1 MLMTTSEEPG
11 DKPVDEPRT
20 TILLWRSA
28 TLATAERFTD
38 GVIPGGRQLS
48 GLVLAA
54 VDGEPATITY
64 RVVVDD
70 AWRTR
75 TADVEVER
83 PGVLPL
89 RIATR
94 LDSAGRWTRNGE
106 GVDELD
112 GCVDI
117 ELGFTP
123 ATATLPIRRLGLAVG
138 ESHLVSAARL
148 SFPGFELAPRDV
160 TYTRLADDRWSC
172 ACASGDDDVELVVDA
187 WGHVLRHG
195 DDRWVAEARS
205 SR

>member
-1 MLMTTSEEPG
+1 MTTTEEPG
-11 DKPVDEPRT
+11 DEPDDPRT
-20 TILLWRSA
+20 TTILWRSA
-28 TLATAERFTD
+28 ATAERFTD
-38 GVIPGGRQLS
+38 GVIPGGRELS

-94 LDSAGRWTRNGE
+94 RDSAGRWTRNGE

-117 ELGFTP
+117 DLGFTP
-123 ATATLPIRRLGLAVG
+123 ATSTLPIRRLSLAVG
-138 ESHLVSAARL
+138 ESHLVAAARL
-148 SFPGFELAPRDV
+148 SFPGFELAARDV

-172 ACASGDDDVELVVDA
+172 ASGDDDVELVVDP
-187 WGHVLRHG
+187 WGHVLRQG